1 MEPYDLR
8 SGPEARD
15 TDQYEE
21 DEAREQEVQEDQQPE
36 VNKLHE
42 LSNMSS
48 EMDL

>member
-1 MEPYDLR
+1 MESYGGR

-15 TDQYEE
+15 RGQYEE
-21 DEAREQEVQEDQQPE
+21 DEARVRIVQEGPQPE
-36 VNKLHE
+36 VKELHE